1 MRWQFGKRLM
11 GMVGRSC
18 ILLLFLS
25 GCTLL
30 QQPPVMTSVHLRMGN
45 PSRAAMDTRSPDNYL
60 MIKPQYALSYNNS
73 RRSPNWVSWQLDA
86 SWLGTV
92 PRRNDFRPDDE
103 LPASFYR
110 VVPSD
115 YNNSGYDR
123 GHMSPSGDR
132 TNNPTNNSAT
142 FLMTNILPQ
151 TPDNNQGPW
160 NDLEIYCRALAKQG
174 KELFIISGG
183 YGKKRAIGAAKIVP
197 PSNVWKV
204 IVVLDQPGQGVQGVS
219 DRTRVIAVDMPNIQG
234 IKTVNWRKYRVTV
247 DQIEATTGYNLLSNL
262 SEPLQQILESR
273 LDAS

>member
-1 MRWQFGKRLM
+1 
-11 GMVGRSC
+11 MVGRSC

-45 PSRAAMDTRSPDNYL
+45 PSRAAMDIRSPDNYL

-204 IVVLDQPGQGVQGVS
+204 IVVLDQPGQGVQGVG